1 MFIDKNDYPALGF
14 KFKVTSNSSFLSGL
28 MYGFDPDESYFQS
41 VSGIGANLSTMPVIN
56 AGLNN
61 IQYHLPNGTKYTDL
75 DLSRGLM
82 KSNSPMSNW
91 VRKSLTSDLVNA
103 VSNITTRTINVF
115 LIEKNS
121 SNEDEIMM
129 SWTFF
134 DCFPKDFVIGS
145 FNANKSEIAIESLKI
160 TYSHFTQNTDF

>member
-14 KFKVTSNSSFLSGL
+14 KFKVTSNSSFISGL
-28 MYGFDPDESYFQS
+28 LFGFDPDESYFQS

-61 IQYHLPNGTKYTDL
+61 IQYQLPNGTKYTDL

-82 KSNSPMSNW
+82 KSNSPMSKW
-91 VRKSLTSDLVNA
+91 VMKSLTSDLVNS
-103 VSNITTRTINVF
+103 VSSIKTRTINVF
-115 LIEKNS
+115 LLEKNS
-121 SNEDEIMM
+121 NNEDEIVM

-134 DCFPKDFVIGS
+134 DCYPKGFEIGS
-145 FNANKSEIAIESLKI
+145 FNSNKSEIAIESLKI
-160 TYSHFTQNTDF
+160 TYSHFSQNTGF